1 MMDHRI
7 ELEIIGEKAANYVR
21 LFLIFIFAAGTLAG
35 HLVQNHVSLIIGN
48 YVGGIIIYVLATLT
62 SFIILKSNTYTP
74 RVKYFTMGMEL
85 FGLAFVV
92 FGFLRLTEP
101 EMLTIAI
108 NDIVL
113 YAIYFLL
120 IAEYILR
127 FSPRLTMFTGISCTL
142 IFTVLGFLIKAKGG
156 DKAVFAVTTLTV
168 ILGAVFLFAMTIVSY
183 SGTKF
188 VRTIVLRFKT
198 SEENAIEKSNELK
211 KLMEQTKFTI
221 HELNLIIENIDHI
234 IEESLRLSTEQLH
247 YSESSIEIVN
257 HFSNSINSIAS
268 MAKVQEENC
277 QENTKS
283 ISSLHDV
290 TNKIDTVSLNIK
302 EKGNKSLTLAEKGE
316 RELNQSNI
324 EIQNISKA
332 SIDVSKIVTLINT
345 IANQTNLLALNAA
358 IEAARAGE
366 EGKGFEVVAN
376 EVSKLAD
383 SSGRNAKQIAELI
396 KGMKNTVDNGERQIQ
411 NSSYSMKEIM
421 NMIVTISRDV
431 QSINEIVH
439 EQIKIIDDSRVR
451 TNKIL
456 DMAETMKQLTGEE
469 ENNSLQLKTDIE
481 KVFSASTQVA
491 KKIQDLHTSA
501 EKLKNL
507 SAKLETVE

>member
-1 MMDHRI
+1 MDHKI

-21 LFLIFIFAAGTLAG
+21 LFLIVIFLAGTIAG
-35 HLVQNHVSLIIGN
+35 FLVKNHVSLILEN
-48 YVGGIIIYVLATLT
+48 YIGGIIIYIIATLT
-62 SFIILKSNTYTP
+62 SVMILKSNSYTAK
-74 RVKYFTMGMEL
+74 VKYIIMGLEL
-85 FGLAFVV
+85 FGFSFVL

-120 IAEYILR
+120 IGESTLR
-127 FSPRLTMFTGISCTL
+127 FSPRFTLVTGTSCTL
-142 IFTVLGFLIKAKGG
+142 IFTVLGVLIKAEGG
-156 DKAVFAVTTLTV
+156 DKAVFAVTPLTV
-168 ILGAVFLFAMTIVSY
+168 ILGAVFIFAMTIVSY

-188 VRTIVLRFKT
+188 VRNIVLRFKN
-198 SEENAIEKSNELK
+198 SEEEAVKKSDDLK

-221 HELNLIIENIDHI
+221 RELNIIIENIDQI
-234 IEESLRLSTEQLH
+234 IEESLRLSAEQLH
-247 YSESSIEIVN
+247 YSESSIETVS
-257 HFSNSINSIAS
+257 HFTSSINSIAS

-277 QENTKS
+277 DENSKS
-283 ISSLHDV
+283 ISSLHEV
-290 TNKIDTVSLNIK
+290 TNKIDSVSLNIK

-316 RELNQSNI
+316 RELNQSNL

-332 SIDVSKIVTLINT
+332 SVDVSKIVTLINT

-376 EVSKLAD
+376 EVSKLAE

-396 KGMKNTVDNGERQIQ
+396 KGMKATVDNGEKQIQ
-411 NSSYSMKEIM
+411 NSSSSMKEIM
-421 NMIVTISRDV
+421 QMIFTISRDV
-431 QSINEIVH
+431 QNINDIVH
-439 EQIKIIDDSRVR
+439 EQINIIDDSRIR
-451 TNKIL
+451 TNKIQN
-456 DMAETMKQLTGEE
+456 MAQTMKELTSEE
-469 ENNSLQLKTDIE
+469 EKNSYQLKTDIE
-481 KVFSASTQVA
+481 KVFSASSEVA
-491 KKIQDLHTSA
+491 KNIKDLHGSA

-507 SAKLETVE
+507 SKKLKED